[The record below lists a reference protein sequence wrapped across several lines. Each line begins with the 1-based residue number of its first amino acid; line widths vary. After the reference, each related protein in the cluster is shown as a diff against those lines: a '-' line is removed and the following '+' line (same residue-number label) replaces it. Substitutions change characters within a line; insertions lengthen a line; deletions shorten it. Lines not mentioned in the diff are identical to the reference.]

1 MRTDVAFGGD
11 MAMTTSCDLDIGITS
26 GFLHG
31 YNFTDKRQM
40 EFIKDFLE
48 INARFIG
55 HPMVLVGLFTEL
67 QYRRHQSI
75 HERLQD
81 KYVEKSMDA
90 RAHIS
95 SINASHSGVGEHI
108 KITQDVLGIVEKALQ
123 LDLSNLPRH
132 LNILMKSVEDIGK
145 SVQDTDARKY
155 GARLRIR
162 LEDMSH
168 DYRNLAVEGTM
179 VRKGCSDVIA
189 AVSPPI
195 LFEFM
200 MRNASKLSIIGP
212 LLVAARV
219 ATRKGRI
226 NMNGAHGV

>member
-1 MRTDVAFGGD
+1 MKTDIVFGRD
-11 MAMTTSCDLDIGITS
+11 MAMTTSCDLNIGITS

-31 YNFTDKRQM
+31 YDFTDRRQM
-40 EFIKDFLE
+40 EFIKGFLE

-81 KYVEKSMDA
+81 KYMEKSMDA
-90 RAHIS
+90 RVRIS
-95 SINASHSGVGEHI
+95 SISASHSEVGEHI
-108 KITQDVLGIVEKALQ
+108 KITQDVLAIVEMVFQ
-123 LDLSNLPRH
+123 LDLSNLPQR
-132 LNILMKSVEDIGK
+132 LDILKKSIEDIGK

-155 GARLRIR
+155 GARLRTR
-162 LEDMSH
+162 LENMSH
-168 DYRNLAVEGTM
+168 DYRNLAVEATM
-179 VRKGCSDVIA
+179 VRKGCFAVIA

-195 LFEFM
+195 LFKFM
-200 MRNASKLSIIGP
+200 MLNASKLSIIGP
-212 LLVAARV
+212 LLVAVRV
-219 ATRKGRI
+219 ATREGRT